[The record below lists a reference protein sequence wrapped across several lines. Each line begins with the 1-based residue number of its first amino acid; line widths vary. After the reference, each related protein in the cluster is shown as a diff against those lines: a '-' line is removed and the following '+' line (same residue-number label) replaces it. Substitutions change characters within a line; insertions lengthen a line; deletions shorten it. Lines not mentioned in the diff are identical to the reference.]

1 VSETTTYWVGTYP
14 AAGAGTPVGQ
24 GEGIWHIRLAP
35 DGSPVDALLSAVTPA
50 PSFLARHPHRPV
62 LYAANEI
69 APGGRISAWA
79 IGAGGRL
86 DPLGMLSSGGAGPC
100 HLLVDPAGR
109 ALYVC
114 NYDSG
119 SIATVLLEPDGGF
132 EPIALERD
140 EPTSVLG
147 HHGTGAERARQEGP
161 HAHFAAFVPSGRWVL
176 VVDLG
181 TDELRR
187 YRVAPDGRLVA
198 DGIAARLPAGTG
210 PRQLA
215 FGPAGALYV
224 VGELDVTLYVLR
236 WDDAAGTAMPVEVL
250 PACATGLRSG
260 QRVQPAHLVLAGR
273 RLVLSVRGADVMAE
287 FEVAD
292 DGALRY
298 LTELDSGG
306 TWPRHFALAADRM
319 IVANQTGG
327 GVVVLSRGGIR
338 PDAASAAAVGEGPG
352 IPAVLGRL
360 DLPSPACVVAEP
372 SA

>member
-1 VSETTTYWVGTYP
+1 MSETTTYWVGTYP

-24 GEGIWHIRLAP
+24 GEGIWRIRFAP
-35 DGSPVDALLSAVTPA
+35 DGSPVDALLAAVTPA

-69 APGGRISAWA
+69 APRGRISAWT

-147 HHGTGAERARQEGP
+147 HHGTGAEPARQEGP

-210 PRQLA
+210 PRQLV

-224 VGELDVTLYVLR
+224 VGELDATVRVLR
-236 WDDAAGTAMPVEVL
+236 WDDAVGTAMPVQVL

-327 GVVVLSRGGIR
+327 GVVVLSRGGSR

-360 DLPSPACVVAEP
+360 DLPSPASVVAEP